1 MTTPS
6 EGQSARP
13 TDPATNELR
22 GVSIEL
28 ARMGLVD
35 PAPLPFSPEWAVAKD
50 HGPGADG
57 QPAIPDIDQAR
68 PQEGLSWTSS
78 LPLADHYGHASAGVR
93 IRTLAFGRGLSS
105 LGSAAGARRE
115 LAITRRIG
123 SSLPRPLVVG
133 FISAKGGTGCT
144 TAAAGVALGLSA
156 ARSDRT
162 AMLGCTL
169 SDQSLAWRLGCRE
182 SAPNALEVLRSE
194 AAETPLHTVPSG
206 LAFAEGAPAVRPL
219 SADELDLV
227 IDRVSSEYS
236 VTVLDVGVGGPSVWR
251 ALLERAGTLVVVTDD
266 TAVSLHATSTLLA
279 QMGTRTASAWR
290 DRVLLT
296 VTETHRR
303 GINRAAMRRFA
314 ASNDLRK
321 VRHRRTFQMPYDR
334 VMALGEPLVI
344 DKITADLRWRYLEL
358 AAEIVAP
365 E

>member
-1 MTTPS
+1 
-6 EGQSARP
+6 
-13 TDPATNELR
+13 
-22 GVSIEL
+22 
-28 ARMGLVD
+28 
-35 PAPLPFSPEWAVAKD
+35 
-50 HGPGADG
+50 
-57 QPAIPDIDQAR
+57 
-68 PQEGLSWTSS
+68 
-78 LPLADHYGHASAGVR
+78 
-93 IRTLAFGRGLSS
+93 
-105 LGSAAGARRE
+105 
-115 LAITRRIG
+115 
-123 SSLPRPLVVG
+123 
-133 FISAKGGTGCT
+133 
-144 TAAAGVALGLSA
+144 
-156 ARSDRT
+156 
-162 AMLGCTL
+162 MLGCTL